1 MTPERKHNLLVA
13 PFVFLVRL
21 PLLLPFWLLAEV
33 GKIAEGCGVWLGR
46 RLPSLKQE
54 RRHVR

>member
-13 PFVFLVRL
+13 PVVFLVRL
-21 PLLLPFWLLAEV
+21 PLLLPFYLVAEV
-33 GKIAEGCGVWLGR
+33 GKVAGACGVWLGR
-46 RLPSLKQE
+46 RLPSLRQE

>member
-13 PFVFLVRL
+13 PVVFLVRL

-33 GKIAEGCGVWLGR
+33 GKLAEGAGVWLGR

>member
-13 PFVFLVRL
+13 PVVFLVRL
-21 PLLLPFWLLAEV
+21 PLLLPFWLMAEV
-33 GKIAEGCGVWLGR
+33 GKLAEWGGVWLGR